1 MALPAKSGEPNSPAD
16 REATNVP
23 PHFEHM
29 EGLWRHGRYYGD
41 WKPWKYIFPID
52 AEELNRSD
60 MLHKFFSLANDGEIT
75 TTNLRGDRQ
84 LRVMD
89 LGTGT
94 SIWATLFLRKF
105 IHAEILGVDIN
116 QIQPPTIPV
125 RFIPIQFDLEEPCWD
140 KLWQDC
146 DLIHIRQ
153 LLGSIETDLWPTI
166 YKNIFNHLLPGHGFI
181 EQTEID
187 WDPQWD
193 ESGDIPSPSSVK
205 EWADRFLAGLD
216 ASKRSARV
224 DPVHRRRMLEDAG
237 FTDIEVKIT
246 RLYASPW
253 SRDEKLNDIARWFNM
268 SFISG
273 IEGMSLI
280 PMIDYGDM
288 RIEEVR
294 NLCRRVEREM
304 SHLQYHV
311 YMTMYTWTARRDY

>member
-1 MALPAKSGEPNSPAD
+1 MASSAKPREPNSPAE
-16 REATNVP
+16 RETTDAP
-23 PHFEHM
+23 PFFEHL
-29 EGLWRHGRYYGD
+29 EGQWRHGRYYGD

-52 AEELNRSD
+52 AEELNRAD
-60 MLHKFFSLANDGEIT
+60 MLHKFFSLANDEEIT
-75 TTNLRGDRQ
+75 TVKLRSDRQ
-84 LRVMD
+84 MRVMD

-105 IHAEILGVDIN
+105 TQAHVLGVDIN
-116 QIQPPTIPV
+116 RIQPPTIPI
-125 RFIPIQFDLEEPCWD
+125 RLSTIQFDLEEPCWD

-153 LLGSIETDLWPTI
+153 LLGCIETDLWPTI
-166 YKNIFNHLLPGHGFI
+166 YKNIFNHLVPGSGYI

-193 ESGDIPSPSSVK
+193 ESGDIPSPSSLK

-216 ASKRSARV
+216 RSKRSGRV
-224 DPVHRRRMLEDAG
+224 DPAHRRRMLEDAG
-237 FTDIEVKIT
+237 FTEIEVKTT

-253 SRDEKLNDIARWFNM
+253 SRDERANDIARWFNM
-268 SFISG
+268 SFING
-273 IEGMSLI
+273 IEGMSLT

-294 NLCRRVEREM
+294 NLCHRVDREM
-304 SHLQYHV
+304 AHLQYHG
-311 YMTMYTWTARRDY
+311 YMTLYTWKARRAS